1 MVQAQTIQHAT
12 CTDSSSIMAG
22 SQLKQ
27 LKSALKEKGLIG
39 QTNTNKKKYTKSK
52 TSRRNEVDRDLRQQ
66 NLNEIRDQFNK
77 FDQRINR
84 TKHDITIASKDGF
97 VKVGSKQ
104 HNAVTAKNGA
114 MQKQMK
120 MQYDLERQKR
130 GRTGG
135 ILDKRFGEND
145 SHLSQE
151 EKMLMRFTK
160 ERQVASSGKKK
171 GLYSLQSDDEDGDF
185 FDAEDEND
193 DDDDDGGF
201 QLTHSGQALSLDD
214 EETIK
219 YVDEDQLEVN
229 DAPSRKKSKNEVM
242 KEIIAKSKYYKQQ
255 RQQTFAK
262 TQDQIDS
269 LDEDFGDI
277 MQDLQSAQGAIA
289 KPTFLQKAPED
300 IEYDNKVRE
309 LTYDRRAAP
318 ADRTKTDEELR
329 REHEEKIKKLEQ
341 DRLKRMEGFND
352 REAEADDLDG
362 DGFWGGESEDEE
374 NGFSIKQDD
383 EEEEEG
389 LEEVVEGEGSNTTRS
404 KSAKLQPVLMPTSV
418 EEFATQMDSLD
429 PDQQANH
436 IKRVCDAYK
445 PNLAMGNKE
454 KMNQFVCILFEYT
467 LHLVDRFQPFD
478 SVVKILKDLAN
489 SYNQE
494 LVERM
499 RSFLSNIETRSQGAT
514 QLNPSD
520 LMYFAIV
527 AWLFSTSDHYHLI
540 VTPSVILMNQILSNI
555 IYHPRDVSQLAQGV
569 FIVDVLLQYQRFS
582 KRFDPEVINF
592 IEHLVLML
600 VPEPEKFDNTK
611 LISLANPSVKYDLLK
626 STKFTQDHMLS
637 INDIFHNAN
646 TSAFKAKLLIKLIHL
661 MDKSINLWRDKS
673 SIIYLLESYMSFLK
687 HIVKYTTIDPIPQL
701 LTKFT
706 KLHHQAHTSLKPLT
720 LQHHK
725 SIAIA
730 TLAPKFEENFNPD
743 KKSYDEN
750 KDRQE
755 LNKVR
760 QQLKKEKKAALKDI
774 RYENRF
780 VAREQIDEKK
790 KMYDEYHRKMAN
802 IVNTIQADEGAE
814 KNQYERERKRQRR

>member
-1 MVQAQTIQHAT
+1 
-12 CTDSSSIMAG
+12 MAG

-39 QTNTNKKKYTKSK
+39 QTNTNKKKSGKSR

-66 NLNEIRDQFNK
+66 NLSQVRDEFNK

-84 TKHDITIASKDGF
+84 TKHDITIASKEGF

-120 MQYDLERQKR
+120 MQYDLEKRKR

-151 EKMLMRFTK
+151 EKMLARFTK
-160 ERQVASSGKKK
+160 ERQAAASVGGGKKKK
-171 GLYSLQSDDEDGDF
+171 GLYSLESDEEEDDF
-185 FDAEDEND
+185 E

-219 YVDEDQLEVN
+219 YVDEDQVQEGEGA
-229 DAPSRKKSKNEVM
+229 APPRKKSKNEVM
-242 KEIIAKSKYYKQQ
+242 KEIIAKSKFYKQQ

-262 TQDQIDS
+262 TQDQIDA

-277 MQDLQSAQGAIA
+277 MQDLRTAQGAIA
-289 KPTFLQKAPED
+289 QKPAFLQKAPED

-318 ADRTKTDEELR
+318 SERTKTDEELR
-329 REHEEKIKKLEQ
+329 REHEEKMKKLEQ

-352 REAEADDLDG
+352 REAEADDLEG
-362 DGFWGGESEDEE
+362 DGFWGGDSEDEE
-374 NGFSIKQDD
+374 NGFRVNKSDGEGEELGES
-383 EEEEEG
+383 EEEEDHKA
-389 LEEVVEGEGSNTTRS
+389 RP
-404 KSAKLQPVLMPTSV
+404 KSSQYHLKAVSMPTTLDEFV
-418 EEFATQMDSLD
+418 EQMDSLD
-429 PDQQANH
+429 TDEQAAAH
-436 IKRVCDAYK
+436 IKKICESYK
-445 PNLAMGNKE
+445 PNLVMGNKE
-454 KMNQFVCILFEYT
+454 KMNQFVCILFEYV
-467 LHLVDRFQPFD
+467 LHLADKFQPFEF
-478 SVVKILKDLAN
+478 VVKILKNLAN

-494 LVERM
+494 LVEHM
-499 RSFLSNIETRSQGAT
+499 RSYLANIEARSQGQT
-514 QLNPSD
+514 NLKPSD
-520 LMYFAIV
+520 LMYFVIV
-527 AWLFSTSDHYHLI
+527 AILFSTSDHYHLI

-555 IYHPRDVSQLAQGV
+555 IYHPRDVGQLSKGV
-569 FIVDVLLQYQRFS
+569 LIVDVLLQYQRFS
-582 KRFDPEVINF
+582 KRFDPELVNF
-592 IEHLVLML
+592 VEHAMMILM
-600 VPEPEKFDNTK
+600 PEPEKFDNNQ
-611 LISLANPSVKYDLLK
+611 LLSMADPLVRYDVPK
-626 STKFTQDHMLS
+626 STKFTQDHVVS
-637 INDIFHNAN
+637 VKEVFTDSDTI
-646 TSAFKAKLLIKLIHL
+646 AFKSKLLIKLIHL

-673 SIIYLLESYMSFLK
+673 SLVELLNSYIALLK
-687 HIVKYTTIDPIPQL
+687 HMIKYTTIEPIPQL

-706 KLHHQAHTSLKPLT
+706 NLHAQAHKSHKPLT

-725 SIAIA
+725 SISIA
-730 TLAPKFEENFNPD
+730 TYAPKFEENFNPD

-755 LNKVR
+755 LSKIR

-780 VAREQIDEKK
+780 VAREQIGEKK

-814 KNQYERERKRQRR
+814 KNQYERERKRQRK

>member
-1 MVQAQTIQHAT
+1 
-12 CTDSSSIMAG
+12 MAG

-39 QTNTNKKKYTKSK
+39 QTNTNKKKSAKSK

-66 NLNEIRDQFNK
+66 NLHEIRDQFNK

-120 MQYDLERQKR
+120 MQYDLEKQKR

-135 ILDKRFGEND
+135 VLDKRFGEND
-145 SHLSQE
+145 SHLTQE
-151 EKMLMRFTK
+151 EKMLARFTK
-160 ERQVASSGKKK
+160 ERQAASSGKKK
-171 GLYSLQSDDEDGDF
+171 GLYSLQSDNE
-185 FDAEDEND
+185 EED
-193 DDDDDGGF
+193 DDFEGDDGGF

-219 YVDEDQLEVN
+219 YVDEDQVEEEE
-229 DAPSRKKSKNEVM
+229 APPRKKSKNEVM
-242 KEIIAKSKYYKQQ
+242 KEIIAKSKFYKQQ

-262 TQDQIDS
+262 TQDQIEA
-269 LDEDFGDI
+269 LDDDFGDI
-277 MQDLQSAQGAIA
+277 MQDLRSAQGAIA
-289 KPTFLQKAPED
+289 KPAFSQKAPED

-318 ADRTKTDEELR
+318 ADRTKTEEELR
-329 REHEEKIKKLEQ
+329 REHEEKMKKLEQ

-362 DGFWGGESEDEE
+362 DGFWGGDSENEE
-374 NGFSIKQDD
+374 NGFSIKSDD
-383 EEEEEG
+383 EDGEKHLEEEG
-389 LEEVVEGEGSNTTRS
+389 SDEENIT
-404 KSAKLQPVLMPTSV
+404 KSESALKKSQPVLMPTSV
-418 EEFATQMDSLD
+418 DDFIEQMELLET
-429 PDQQANH
+429 DQQASH
-436 IKRVCDAYK
+436 IKKICESYK

-454 KMNQFVCILFEYT
+454 KMNQFVSILFEYVM
-467 LHLVDRFQPFD
+467 HLADSFQPFE
-478 SVVKILKDLAN
+478 SIVKVLKNLAN
-489 SYNQE
+489 TYNQE

-499 RSFLSNIETRSQGAT
+499 RSYLSDIETRSQGET
-514 QLNPSD
+514 TLKPRD
-520 LMYFAIV
+520 LIYFVIV
-527 AWLFSTSDHYHLI
+527 AMLFSTSDHYHLI

-555 IYHPRDVSQLAQGV
+555 VYHPRDVGQLAQGV
-569 FIVDVLLQYQRFS
+569 LLVDVLLQYQRFS
-582 KRFDPEVINF
+582 KRYDPESVNF
-592 IEHLVLML
+592 IEHSIMML
-600 VPEPEKFDNTK
+600 VPESEKFDNTK
-611 LISLANPSVKYDLLK
+611 LLSMADPSTNYDLPK
-626 STKFTQDHMLS
+626 STKFTKDHLLS
-637 INDIFHNAN
+637 IKEIFT
-646 TSAFKAKLLIKLIHL
+646 TSDKLKSKLLIKLINL
-661 MDKSINLWRDKS
+661 MDKSVKLWRDKS
-673 SIIYLLESYMSFLK
+673 SLVELLDSYIAILK
-687 HIVKYTTIDPIPQL
+687 HIIKYTTIEPIPQL

-706 KLHHQAHTSLKPLT
+706 NLHTQAIKSRKPLT
-720 LQHHK
+720 LHHHK

-730 TLAPKFEENFNPD
+730 TYAPKFEENFNPD

-755 LNKVR
+755 LAKVR

-790 KMYDEYHRKMAN
+790 KMYDEYHRKMAK

-814 KNQYERERKRQRR
+814 KNQYEREKKKQRK

>member
-1 MVQAQTIQHAT
+1 
-12 CTDSSSIMAG
+12 MAG

-39 QTNTNKKKYTKSK
+39 QTNTNKKKAAKSR

-66 NLNEIRDQFNK
+66 NLNVVRDQFNK

-120 MQYDLERQKR
+120 MQYDLEKEKR
-130 GRTGG
+130 GKTGG

-145 SHLSQE
+145 AHLTQE
-151 EKMLMRFTK
+151 EKMLARFTK
-160 ERQVASSGKKK
+160 ERQAAASGSRKK
-171 GLYSLQSDDEDGDF
+171 GLYSLQSDDEDEDDF
-185 FDAEDEND
+185 E
-193 DDDDDGGF
+193 DGGF

-219 YVDEDQLEVN
+219 YVDEVQGEEDEE
-229 DAPSRKKSKNEVM
+229 APPRKKSKNEVM

-262 TQDQIDS
+262 AQDQIDA
-269 LDEDFGDI
+269 LDDDFGDI
-277 MQDLQSAQGAIA
+277 MQDLRSTQVA
-289 KPTFLQKAPED
+289 KPQFSQKAPED

-329 REHEEKIKKLEQ
+329 REHEEKMKKLEQ

-352 REAEADDLDG
+352 REVEADDLDG
-362 DGFWGGESEDEE
+362 EEFWGGDSDDEG
-374 NGFSIKQDD
+374 NGFSIRSDG
-383 EEEEEG
+383 EEPIVEESNEEG
-389 LEEVVEGEGSNTTRS
+389 ENIAKSRTSNNS
-404 KSAKLQPVLMPTSV
+404 PAVLMPTSLEDFINQINSV
-418 EEFATQMDSLD
+418 EI
-429 PDQQANH
+429 DQQASH
-436 IKRVCDAYK
+436 IRKICDAYK

-454 KMNQFVCILFEYT
+454 KMNQFVSILFEYV
-467 LHLVDRFQPFD
+467 LHLADTFQPFEP
-478 SVVKILKDLAN
+478 VVKILKNLAN
-489 SYNQE
+489 TYNQE

-499 RSFLSNIETRSQGAT
+499 RGYLSDIETRSGGET
-514 QLNPSD
+514 KLKPSD
-520 LMYFAIV
+520 LMYFVIV
-527 AWLFSTSDHYHLI
+527 ALLFSTSDHYHLI

-555 IYHPRDVSQLAQGV
+555 IYHPRDVGQLAQGV
-569 FIVDVLLQYQRFS
+569 LLVDVLLQYQRFS
-582 KRFDPEVINF
+582 KRYDPEVVNF
-592 IEHLVLML
+592 IEHSMKML
-600 VPEPEKFDNTK
+600 VPGELDSENLLSMAD
-611 LISLANPSVKYDLLK
+611 PSVRYNVSK
-626 STKFTQDHMLS
+626 STKFTQDHVLS
-637 INDIFHNAN
+637 IKEIFDGNL
-646 TSAFKAKLLIKLIHL
+646 SEAKLIIKLIHL
-661 MDKSINLWRDKS
+661 MDKSVQLWRDKPSLIELLS
-673 SIIYLLESYMSFLK
+673 SYIAILK
-687 HIVKYTTIDPIPQL
+687 HMIKYTSVDPIPQL

-706 KLHHQAHTSLKPLT
+706 NLQTQSIKSRKPLT

-730 TLAPKFEENFNPD
+730 THAPKFEENFNPD

-755 LNKVR
+755 LSKVR

-780 VAREQIDEKK
+780 VAREQIGEKK

-814 KNQYERERKRQRR
+814 KNQYERERKRQRK